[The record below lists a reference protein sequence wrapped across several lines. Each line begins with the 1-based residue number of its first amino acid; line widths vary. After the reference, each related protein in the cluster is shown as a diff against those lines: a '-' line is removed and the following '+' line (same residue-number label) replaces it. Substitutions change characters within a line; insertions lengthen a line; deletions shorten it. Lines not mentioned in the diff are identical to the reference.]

1 MLIYKRLKSQIS
13 LNILSKRWRVRSKRE
28 IIRSWY
34 PEDVLSDEQVD
45 EMYSRLLNYFLTL
58 YYADKENQTTHSI
71 EKEN

>member
-1 MLIYKRLKSQIS
+1 M
-13 LNILSKRWRVRSKRE
+13 RSKRE